1 MKRLVRDC
9 PSVDNILDSRKEVL
23 LQFWG
28 LGGRLNLLTIYK
40 NLGKYDEM
48 LYRTSE
54 LSGCCERGFE
64 SLVSVNGRER
74 ESMDLNELLFLC
86 SWAGHW

>member
-28 LGGRLNLLTIYK
+28 LGGRLKLLTIHK

-48 LYRTSE
+48 L
-54 LSGCCERGFE
+54 
-64 SLVSVNGRER
+64 
-74 ESMDLNELLFLC
+74 
-86 SWAGHW
+86 